1 MQEKLNHMA
10 AELADHLDAKLG
22 EALQVGA
29 TAIEAIEELEQKIKQ
44 NDIAVKGAME
54 SHQVCHSQCP
64 LEQYR
69 QNARRLL

>member
-1 MQEKLNHMA
+1 MA

-29 TAIEAIEELEQKIKQ
+29 TAIEAIETLEQKINQ

-54 SHQVCHSQCP
+54 SHQVCQFPCALKQYHQQCT
-64 LEQYR
+64 
-69 QNARRLL
+69 